1 MTVISCILIYLGR
14 EEGDSFNRRIRR
26 ERVVLFSKD
35 CLARRERGV
44 FDSAG
49 CDMLIVALLL
59 PWGLGFAWVST
70 SDCMCDLE

>member
-1 MTVISCILIYLGR
+1 M
-14 EEGDSFNRRIRR
+14 
-26 ERVVLFSKD
+26 VLFSKD

-59 PWGLGFAWVST
+59 PWGLEFAWVST
-70 SDCMCDLE
+70 SDRICDLE